1 MHNLEEHYLTIVEQY
16 TNQTNHRY
24 TQYGKKSETHNHYEY
39 FQLTLKASSK

>member
-24 TQYGKKSETHNHYEY
+24 TQYGEEKVKHIITMNI
-39 FQLTLKASSK
+39 FN